1 MKREKV
7 KQLMNELIERDFTID
22 EIANLMGDV
31 KDYLSAL
38 KESQREEEDED
49 YREFHAMSVPRY
61 RKWLQDTLNAME
73 LNYTIEDFEEEF

>member
-22 EIANLMGDV
+22 EIANLMSDV

-49 YREFHAMSVPRY
+49 YREFHAMTVPRY
-61 RKWLQDTLNAME
+61 RKWLQDTLDAMGLE
-73 LNYTIEDFEEEF
+73 YTIEDFEAEF

>member
-7 KQLMNELIERDFTID
+7 KQLMNELIEHEFTVE
-22 EIANLMGDV
+22 EIANLFGDV
-31 KDYLSAL
+31 KNYLSAK
-38 KESQREEEDED
+38 KESEREEEDED

>member
-31 KDYLSAL
+31 KNYLSAL

-49 YREFHAMSVPRY
+49 YRKFHAMAVPRY

-73 LNYTIEDFEEEF
+73 LNYTIEDFEEGF